1 MMTQHDPDRHHRR
14 SIRLPGYDYHAPGAY
29 FVTLCTRDREC
40 VLDDFVVTGIISD
53 VWRSL
58 PGWFPAITLD
68 EFVVMPNHVHL
79 IVWLHSS
86 DDGAGASPA
95 PTQTDAGG
103 GVGATLAVAPD
114 TAAPNAVT
122 PDSAN
127 RHAAASDILPPHRA
141 GASPAPTQTNADD
154 DVGATLAVAPYA
166 AAPHAVVP
174 GAVAPN
180 AVDPHRAGASPAPTR
195 TDANDGVGATLAV
208 APDTAA
214 PNAVTPDSANRHAAA
229 SDILPPHRAGAS
241 PAPTQTNADD
251 DVGATLAVAPYAAA
265 PHAVV
270 PGAVAPN
277 AVDPHRAGA
286 SPAPTRTDANDGV
299 GATLAVAPDTV
310 TLDSVAPWIIPA
322 PERINPNPTLGDV
335 IGAFKSLVFTV
346 YLDWIQANDPTRQAK
361 FWQRNYYEHI
371 IRNEREL
378 HAIRRYIRDN
388 PAQWAL
394 DRDNPL
400 NFRHMSPPRRVE
412 DYLADIQ
419 ALLED
424 GDGE

>member
-1 MMTQHDPDRHHRR
+1 MMTRHDPDRRRRR
-14 SIRLPGYDYHAPGAY
+14 SIRLPGYDYRSPGAY
-29 FVTLCTRDREC
+29 FVTLCTRGREC

-95 PTQTDAGG
+95 PTQTNAGDD
-103 GVGATLAVAPD
+103 VGATLAVAPD
-114 TAAPNAVT
+114 TAAPDAVT
-122 PDSAN
+122 PHSVN
-127 RHAAASDILPPHRA
+127 PHAAAPDILAPHRA
-141 GASPAPTQTNADD
+141 GASPAPTQTDADD
-154 DVGATLAVAPYA
+154 DVRATARVAPDAVAPY
-166 AAPHAVVP
+166 V
-174 GAVAPN
+174 
-180 AVDPHRAGASPAPTR
+180 
-195 TDANDGVGATLAV
+195 
-208 APDTAA
+208 
-214 PNAVTPDSANRHAAA
+214 
-229 SDILPPHRAGAS
+229 
-241 PAPTQTNADD
+241 
-251 DVGATLAVAPYAAA
+251 
-265 PHAVV
+265 
-270 PGAVAPN
+270 
-277 AVDPHRAGA
+277 
-286 SPAPTRTDANDGV
+286 
-299 GATLAVAPDTV
+299 VAPDTV
-310 TLDSVAPWIIPA
+310 TLDSVALWTIPA

-378 HAIRRYIRDN
+378 HAIRHYIRDN

-400 NFRHMSPPRRVE
+400 NFRHMSAPRRVE
-412 DYLADIQ
+412 DYVADIQ